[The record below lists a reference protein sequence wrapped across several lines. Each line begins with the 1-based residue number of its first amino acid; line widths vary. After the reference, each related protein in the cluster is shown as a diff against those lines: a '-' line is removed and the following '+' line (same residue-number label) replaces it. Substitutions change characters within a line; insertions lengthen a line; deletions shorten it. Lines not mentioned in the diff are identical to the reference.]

1 MLSLALCAVVST
13 THAATPQAWVVL
25 SRRAGITSP
34 KAMATATE
42 VASKLKGVPM
52 AAAVEDLTS
61 CKAKRVC
68 LVEAA
73 RKKQAAV
80 LVAVEVG
87 SVLDEAT
94 LRVEGLSIDEDGKSL
109 GVVEADGALATLVG
123 KAEPKLAGDFA
134 TTLRTTLGLTPPPQ
148 PKVEPPPVVPMVT
161 APAPE
166 PKKQPEVTPPPVET
180 TPVETTP
187 VVVAEARPFFTPGR
201 IAGVAVAGAGAAALV
216 VGGVF
221 GAQASAGAA
230 KVKML
235 CPDAQCT
242 NPEAFTTYNQA
253 AQSQNLG
260 VALSVAGGVALAA
273 GAVVFL
279 INPGGE
285 APAASAVV
293 VPVQGGVVSSFS
305 MSF

>member
-13 THAATPQAWVVL
+13 SHAATPQAWVVL
-25 SRRAGITSP
+25 SRRTGITSP
-34 KAMATATE
+34 KAMAAAAD

-52 AAAVEDLTS
+52 AAAVEDLTT

-80 LVAVEVG
+80 LVTVEVG
-87 SVLDEAT
+87 AVLDDAT

-109 GVVEADGALATLVG
+109 GVVDADGALAALVT
-123 KAEPKLAGDFA
+123 KAEPKLSGEFS
-134 TTLRTTLGLTPPPQ
+134 TTLRNTLGLTPPPQ

-161 APAPE
+161 APPPE
-166 PKKQPEVTPPPVET
+166 TKPEVAPV
-180 TPVETTP
+180 VTP
-187 VVVAEARPFFTPGR
+187 VVVTEAKPFFTPGR

-279 INPGGE
+279 INPGGD

-293 VPVQGGVVSSFS
+293 VPVQGGVMSSFS
-305 MSF
+305 MTF

>member
-13 THAATPQAWVVL
+13 SHAATPQAWVVL
-25 SRRAGITSP
+25 SRRTGITSP
-34 KAMATATE
+34 KALAAATD

-52 AAAVEDLTS
+52 TAAVEDLTS

-80 LVAVEVG
+80 LVTVEVG
-87 SVLDEAT
+87 AVLDDAT
-94 LRVEGLSIDEDGKSL
+94 LRVEALSIDEDGKSL
-109 GVVEADGALATLVG
+109 GVVDADGALASLVT
-123 KAEPKLAGDFA
+123 KAEPKLSGDFSA
-134 TTLRTTLGLTPPPQ
+134 TLRNTLGLTPPPQ

-161 APAPE
+161 APPPRETKPE
-166 PKKQPEVTPPPVET
+166 I
-180 TPVETTP
+180 TPVVTP
-187 VVVAEARPFFTPGR
+187 VVVAEAKPFFTPGR

-279 INPGGE
+279 INPGGD

-293 VPVQGGVVSSFS
+293 VPVQGGVMSSFS

>member
-13 THAATPQAWVVL
+13 SHAATPQAWVVL
-25 SRRAGITSP
+25 SRRTGITSP
-34 KAMATATE
+34 KAMAAAAD

-52 AAAVEDLTS
+52 AAAVEDLTT

-80 LVAVEVG
+80 LVTVEVG
-87 SVLDEAT
+87 AVLDDAT

-109 GVVEADGALATLVG
+109 GVVDADGALAALVT
-123 KAEPKLAGDFA
+123 KAEPKLSGEFS
-134 TTLRTTLGLTPPPQ
+134 TTLRNTLGLTPPPQ

-161 APAPE
+161 APPPE
-166 PKKQPEVTPPPVET
+166 TKPEVAPV
-180 TPVETTP
+180 VTP
-187 VVVAEARPFFTPGR
+187 VVVAEAKPFFTPGR

-260 VALSVAGGVALAA
+260 VALSVAGGVALVA

-279 INPGGE
+279 INPGGD

-293 VPVQGGVVSSFS
+293 VPVQGGVMSSFS
-305 MSF
+305 TTF

>member
-13 THAATPQAWVVL
+13 SHAATPQAWVVL
-25 SRRAGITSP
+25 SRRSGITSP
-34 KAMATATE
+34 KAMATANE

-52 AAAVEDLTS
+52 AAAVEDLTT

-80 LVAVEVG
+80 LVTVEVG

-109 GVVEADGALATLVG
+109 GIVEADGTLATLVT
-123 KAEPKLAGDFA
+123 KAEPKLAGDFS
-134 TTLRTTLGLTPPPQ
+134 TTLRSTLGLTPPPQ

-161 APAPE
+161 AQPE
-166 PKKQPEVTPPPVET
+166 PKKPEVTQPPPVE
-180 TPVETTP
+180 TP
-187 VVVAEARPFFTPGR
+187 VVVAEAKPFFTPGR

-260 VALSVAGGVALAA
+260 VALSVAGGVAIAA

-279 INPGGE
+279 INPGAE

-293 VPVQGGVVSSFS
+293 VPVQGGVMSSFS

>member
-1 MLSLALCAVVST
+1 MLSFALCAVVAT
-13 THAATPQAWVVL
+13 THAASPQAWVVL

-34 KAMATATE
+34 KAMAAATE

-52 AAAVEDLTS
+52 AAAVEDLTT

-80 LVAVEVG
+80 LVTVEVG

-109 GVVEADGALATLVG
+109 GIVEADGTLATLVT
-123 KAEPKLAGDFA
+123 KAEPKLAGDFS

-161 APAPE
+161 APPPE
-166 PKKQPEVTPPPVET
+166 PKKQPEVSPPPVE
-180 TPVETTP
+180 TP
-187 VVVAEARPFFTPGR
+187 VVVAEAKPFFTPGR

-279 INPGGE
+279 INPGGD

-293 VPVQGGVVSSFS
+293 VPVQGGVMSSFS

>member
-1 MLSLALCAVVST
+1 MISLALCAVVST
-13 THAATPQAWVVL
+13 SHAAAPQAWVVL
-25 SRRAGITSP
+25 SRRTGITSP
-34 KAMATATE
+34 KAMAVATE
-42 VASKLKGVPM
+42 VTSKLQGVPM
-52 AAAVEDLTS
+52 VAAVEDLTS

-73 RKKQAAV
+73 RKKHAAV
-80 LVAVEVG
+80 LVTVEVG
-87 SVLDEAT
+87 AVLDDAT

-109 GVVEADGALATLVG
+109 GVIEADSPFAGLVA
-123 KAEPKLAGDFA
+123 KAEPKLAGEFS
-134 TTLRTTLGLTPPPQ
+134 TTLRNTLGLTPPPQ

-161 APAPE
+161 APPPE
-166 PKKQPEVTPPPVET
+166 PKPEVVPAPV
-180 TPVETTP
+180 TP
-187 VVVAEARPFFTPGR
+187 VVVAEAKPFFTPGR

-235 CPDAQCT
+235 CPDTQCT

-279 INPGGE
+279 INPGGD

-293 VPVQGGVVSSFS
+293 VPVQGGVMSSFS

>member
-1 MLSLALCAVVST
+1 MLSLALCAVVATS
-13 THAATPQAWVVL
+13 HAATPQAWVVL
-25 SRRAGITSP
+25 SRRTGITSP
-34 KAMATATE
+34 KALAAATD
-42 VASKLKGVPM
+42 VASKLKGVPLV
-52 AAAVEDLTS
+52 AAVEDLTT

-80 LVAVEVG
+80 LVTVEVG
-87 SVLDEAT
+87 AVLDDAT
-94 LRVEGLSIDEDGKSL
+94 LRIEGLSIDEDGKSL
-109 GVVEADGALATLVG
+109 GVVDADGALASLVT
-123 KAEPKLAGDFA
+123 KAEPKLSGEFS
-134 TTLRTTLGLTPPPQ
+134 TTLRNTLGLTPPPQ

-161 APAPE
+161 APPAD
-166 PKKQPEVTPPPVET
+166 PKPTPAV
-180 TPVETTP
+180 VTP
-187 VVVAEARPFFTPGR
+187 VVVAEAKPFFTPGR

-242 NPEAFTTYNQA
+242 NPEAFATYNQA

-285 APAASAVV
+285 APAASAIV
-293 VPVQGGVVSSFS
+293 VPVQGGVMSSFS

>member
-13 THAATPQAWVVL
+13 SHAATPQAWVVL
-25 SRRAGITSP
+25 SRRTGITSP
-34 KAMATATE
+34 KAMAAATD

-52 AAAVEDLTS
+52 AAAVEDLTT

-80 LVAVEVG
+80 LVTVEVG
-87 SVLDEAT
+87 AVLDDAT

-109 GVVEADGALATLVG
+109 GVVEADGALAALVT
-123 KAEPKLAGDFA
+123 KAEPKLSGEFS
-134 TTLRTTLGLTPPPQ
+134 TTLRNTLGLTPPPQ

-161 APAPE
+161 ALPPE
-166 PKKQPEVTPPPVET
+166 TKPEVAPV
-180 TPVETTP
+180 VTP
-187 VVVAEARPFFTPGR
+187 VVVAEAKPFFTPGR
-201 IAGVAVAGAGAAALV
+201 IAGVAVAGAGAGGLI

-260 VALSVAGGVALAA
+260 VALSVAGGVALVA

-279 INPGGE
+279 INPGGD

-293 VPVQGGVVSSFS
+293 VPVQGGVMSSFS

>member
-1 MLSLALCAVVST
+1 MISLALCAVVST
-13 THAATPQAWVVL
+13 SHAATPQAWVVL
-25 SRRAGITSP
+25 SRRTGITSP
-34 KAMATATE
+34 KAMAVATE
-42 VASKLKGVPM
+42 VTSKLQGVPM

-73 RKKQAAV
+73 RKKHAAV
-80 LVAVEVG
+80 LVTVEVG
-87 SVLDEAT
+87 AVLDDAT

-109 GVVEADGALATLVG
+109 GVIEADSPFAGLVA
-123 KAEPKLAGDFA
+123 KAEPKLAGEFS

-161 APAPE
+161 APPPE
-166 PKKQPEVTPPPVET
+166 PKPEVVPAPV
-180 TPVETTP
+180 TP
-187 VVVAEARPFFTPGR
+187 VVVAEAKPFFTPGR

-293 VPVQGGVVSSFS
+293 VPVQGGVMSSFS

>member
-1 MLSLALCAVVST
+1 MLSFALCAVIST
-13 THAATPQAWVVL
+13 THAAAPQAWVVL

-34 KAMATATE
+34 KAMAAATE

-80 LVAVEVG
+80 LVTVEVG

-109 GVVEADGALATLVG
+109 GIVEADGTLPTLVT
-123 KAEPKLAGDFA
+123 KAEPKLAGDFS

-161 APAPE
+161 APPPE

-180 TPVETTP
+180 P
-187 VVVAEARPFFTPGR
+187 VVVAEAKPFFTPGR

-279 INPGGE
+279 INPGGD
-285 APAASAVV
+285 APPAASAVI
-293 VPVQGGVVSSFS
+293 VPVQGGVMSSFS

>member
-13 THAATPQAWVVL
+13 SHAATPQAWVVL
-25 SRRAGITSP
+25 SRRSGITSP

-52 AAAVEDLTS
+52 AAAVEDLTT

-73 RKKQAAV
+73 RKKHAAV
-80 LVAVEVG
+80 LVTVEVG
-87 SVLDEAT
+87 AVLDEAT

-109 GVVEADGALATLVG
+109 GVVEADGAMATLVT
-123 KAEPKLAGDFA
+123 KAEPKLSGDFS
-134 TTLRTTLGLTPPPQ
+134 TTLRSTLGLTPPPQ

-161 APAPE
+161 APPPE
-166 PKKQPEVTPPPVET
+166 PKKPEVIPPPVE
-180 TPVETTP
+180 TP
-187 VVVAEARPFFTPGR
+187 VVVAEAKPFFTPGR

-260 VALSVAGGVALAA
+260 VAFSVAGGVALAA

-293 VPVQGGVVSSFS
+293 VPVQGGVMSSFS

>member
-1 MLSLALCAVVST
+1 MISLALCAVVST
-13 THAATPQAWVVL
+13 SHAAAPQAWVVL
-25 SRRAGITSP
+25 SRRTGITSP
-34 KAMATATE
+34 KAMAVATE
-42 VASKLKGVPM
+42 VTSKLQGVPM

-73 RKKQAAV
+73 RKKHAAV
-80 LVAVEVG
+80 LVTVEVG
-87 SVLDEAT
+87 AVLDDAT

-109 GVVEADGALATLVG
+109 GVIEADSPFAGLVA
-123 KAEPKLAGDFA
+123 KAEPKLAGEFS
-134 TTLRTTLGLTPPPQ
+134 TTLRNTLGLTPPPQ

-161 APAPE
+161 APPPE
-166 PKKQPEVTPPPVET
+166 PKPEVVPAPV
-180 TPVETTP
+180 TP
-187 VVVAEARPFFTPGR
+187 VVVAEAKPFFTPGR

-235 CPDAQCT
+235 CPDTQCT

-279 INPGGE
+279 INPGGD

-293 VPVQGGVVSSFS
+293 VPVQGGVMSSFS

>member
-1 MLSLALCAVVST
+1 MISLALCAVVST
-13 THAATPQAWVVL
+13 SHAAAPQAWVVL
-25 SRRAGITSP
+25 SRRTGITSP
-34 KAMATATE
+34 KAMAVATE
-42 VASKLKGVPM
+42 VASKLQGVPM
-52 AAAVEDLTS
+52 AAALEDLSS

-73 RKKQAAV
+73 RKKHAAV
-80 LVAVEVG
+80 LVTVEVG
-87 SVLDEAT
+87 AVLDDAT

-109 GVVEADGALATLVG
+109 GVIEADSPLAGLVA
-123 KAEPKLAGDFA
+123 KAEPKLAGEFS

-161 APAPE
+161 APPPE
-166 PKKQPEVTPPPVET
+166 PKPEVVPAPV
-180 TPVETTP
+180 TP
-187 VVVAEARPFFTPGR
+187 VVVAEAKPFFTPGR

-293 VPVQGGVVSSFS
+293 VPVQGGVMSSFS

>member
-94 LRVEGLSIDEDGKSL
+94 LRIEGLSIDEDGKSL
-109 GVVEADGALATLVG
+109 GVVEADGALATLVA

-148 PKVEPPPVVPMVT
+148 PKAEPPPVVPMVT
-161 APAPE
+161 VPPPE

-180 TPVETTP
+180 TPV
-187 VVVAEARPFFTPGR
+187 VVAEAKPFFTPGR